1 MDEKIRKELEEIC
14 GKIAEL
20 LNEKIE
26 EKPSDKVKK
35 FGTLRILGAAVPAPE
50 KPYYKGDVLGYNGTN
65 FEIGDTVAGK
75 EITWLKLGDI
85 WVCDRNILQGISWET
100 LNEKGLVFG
109 KEVEIDGEKYKM
121 RLLTGSDGN
130 DYGEGCDNEW
140 DRLMSEYNEDNEI
153 LHFDDMYSWC
163 QETDCDYSSYR
174 SIRGYDSARY
184 YGNLSATNTHTYVG
198 WRPALEKLNT
208 EN

>member
-1 MDEKIRKELEEIC
+1 MDKRIKEELKKIYEQIGVLLSAEES
-14 GKIAEL
+14 
-20 LNEKIE
+20 NEI
-26 EKPSDKVKK
+26 KK
-35 FGTLRILGAAVPAPE
+35 FGTLRILGEAVPAPE
-50 KPYYKGDVLGYNGTN
+50 KTYYKGDVLGYNGTN

-109 KEVEIDGEKYKM
+109 KEVEIDGENYKM

-163 QETDCDYSSYR
+163 QETNCDYSSYR
-174 SIRGYDSARY
+174 SMRGCATARI
-184 YGNLSATNTHTYVG
+184 YGYSTSSYADTYIG
-198 WRPALEKLNT
+198 WRPVLEKLKT
-208 EN
+208 E

>member
-1 MDEKIRKELEEIC
+1 MDKQIKEELKKIYEQIGVLLSAEESN
-14 GKIAEL
+14 KI
-20 LNEKIE
+20 
-26 EKPSDKVKK
+26 KK

-100 LNEKGLVFG
+100 LNEKGFVFG
-109 KEVEIDGEKYKM
+109 KEVEIDGENYKM

-140 DRLMSEYNEDNEI
+140 DRLMDEYNEDNNL
-153 LHFDDMYSWC
+153 LHYDNMYSWC
-163 QETDCDYSSYR
+163 QETDCDYASYR
-174 SIRGYDSARY
+174 SLRGYNSARSCDHN
-184 YGNLSATNTHTYVG
+184 GATNTNTYIG

>member
-1 MDEKIRKELEEIC
+1 MDKQIKEELTKIYEQI
-14 GKIAEL
+14 GEL
-20 LNEKIE
+20 LSTE
-26 EKPSDKVKK
+26 ESDKVKK
-35 FGTLRILGAAVPAPE
+35 FGTMRILGAAVPAPE

-100 LNEKGLVFG
+100 LNEKGFVFG
-109 KEVEIDGEKYKM
+109 KEVEIDGEKYKI

-140 DRLMSEYNEDNEI
+140 DRLMSEYNEDNEV
-153 LHFDDMYSWC
+153 LNFDNMYSWC
-163 QETDCDYSSYR
+163 QETDCDYASYR
-174 SIRGYDSARY
+174 SIRGYTSARSY
-184 YGNLSATNTHTYVG
+184 SDFGATDTHTYVG

>member
-1 MDEKIRKELEEIC
+1 MDKQIKEELKKIHEQIGALLSAEE
-14 GKIAEL
+14 
-20 LNEKIE
+20 
-26 EKPSDKVKK
+26 SDKVKK

-85 WVCDRNILQGISWET
+85 WVCDRNILQGISWEA

-130 DYGEGCDNEW
+130 DYGEGSDNEW
-140 DRLMSEYNEDNEI
+140 DRLMGEYNEDNEI

-163 QETDCDYSSYR
+163 QETDCDYSSGR
-174 SIRGYDSARY
+174 SVRGCYAARY
-184 YGNLSATNTHTYVG
+184 YSSPTSSFTNTSIG
-198 WRPALEKLNT
+198 WRPVLEKLKT
-208 EN
+208 E

>member
-1 MDEKIRKELEEIC
+1 MDKQIKEELTKIYKQI
-14 GKIAEL
+14 GAL
-20 LNEKIE
+20 LNTE
-26 EKPSDKVKK
+26 ESDKVKK

-100 LNEKGLVFG
+100 LNEKGFVFG

-130 DYGEGCDNEW
+130 DYGEGRDNEW
-140 DRLMSEYNEDNEI
+140 DCLMSEYNEDNEI

-163 QETDCDYSSYR
+163 QETDCDYSYSR
-174 SIRGYDSARY
+174 SIRGHYSARC
-184 YGNLSATNTHTYVG
+184 YGGSSAANASTHFG
-198 WRPALEKLNT
+198 WRPVLEKLKN
-208 EN
+208 

>member
-1 MDEKIRKELEEIC
+1 MDKQIKEELKKIHEQIGALLSAEE
-14 GKIAEL
+14 
-20 LNEKIE
+20 
-26 EKPSDKVKK
+26 SDKVKK

-85 WVCDRNILQGISWET
+85 WVCDRNILQGISWEA

-109 KEVEIDGEKYKM
+109 KEVEIDGEKCKM

-130 DYGEGCDNEW
+130 DYGEGSDNEW
-140 DRLMSEYNEDNEI
+140 DRLMGEYNEDNEI
-153 LHFDDMYSWC
+153 LHFDDMYTWC
-163 QETDCDYSSYR
+163 QETYYNNASYR
-174 SIRGYDSARY
+174 SMRGCDTARFCNY
-184 YGNLSATNTHTYVG
+184 STSSHASTYIG
-198 WRPALEKLNT
+198 WRPVIEKLKT
-208 EN
+208 E

>member
-1 MDEKIRKELEEIC
+1 MDKQIKEELTKIYEQIGALLSAEE
-14 GKIAEL
+14 
-20 LNEKIE
+20 
-26 EKPSDKVKK
+26 SDKVKK

-85 WVCDRNILQGISWET
+85 WVCDRNILQGISWEA

-130 DYGEGCDNEW
+130 DYGEGSDNEW
-140 DRLMSEYNEDNEI
+140 DRLMDEYNEDNEI
-153 LHFDDMYSWC
+153 LHFDDMYTWC
-163 QETDCDYSSYR
+163 QETYYNDASTR
-174 SIRGYDSARY
+174 SVRGYNTARGCSY
-184 YGNLSATNTHTYVG
+184 TSSSDTSTLIG
-198 WRPALEKLNT
+198 WRPVLEKLKT
-208 EN
+208 E

>member
-1 MDEKIRKELEEIC
+1 MDKQIKEELTKIYEQI
-14 GKIAEL
+14 GAL
-20 LNEKIE
+20 LNTE
-26 EKPSDKVKK
+26 ESDKVKK

-100 LNEKGLVFG
+100 LNEKGFVFG

-140 DRLMSEYNEDNEI
+140 DRLMSEYNEGNKV
-153 LHFDDMYSWC
+153 LHFNDMYSWC
-163 QETDCDYSSYR
+163 QETDCDYSSNR
-174 SIRGYDSARY
+174 SVRGYNSARNY
-184 YGNLSATNTHTYVG
+184 NNYSATSTYTTFG
-198 WRPALEKLNT
+198 WRPVLEKLKT
-208 EN
+208 E